1 VKIADAVHEFIL
13 YKQSLGMTYKN
24 RALKLTAFARLAG
37 PIEIDS
43 ISPETVRRFLD
54 DGRPVTAEWVNK
66 FSTLKMFFR
75 FALSRG
81 YATRNPLPLSQ
92 PKNPRQF
99 RPYLYSMEEV
109 QKMIRVVE
117 DRHRGNWHLEPYT
130 IRTLILLLYGT
141 GLRIGEAIRL
151 QHRDVDLN
159 DAILTVRETKFYKTR
174 LVPISS
180 DLTEVLRG
188 YYERKWKGKGFP
200 PTTPFLATY
209 DGRAVTHL
217 TAELAFKRIRYEA
230 GVKRTDGF
238 YYQPRLHDFRHTF
251 AVRRLVTWY
260 REGKNVQRLLPH
272 LATYLGHVGLR
283 ETSRYL
289 TMTKELLDEASHR
302 FELYASPGGKQ

>member
-1 VKIADAVHEFIL
+1 MKISDAIHEFIL

-37 PIEIDS
+37 PVEIDS

-54 DGRPVTAEWVNK
+54 AGRPVTAEWFNK
-66 FSTLKMFFR
+66 FSALKMFFR

-109 QKMIRVVE
+109 QKMIRVV
-117 DRHRGNWHLEPYT
+117 DNRHRGNWHLEPCT

-151 QHRDVDLN
+151 QHQDVDLN

-174 LVPISS
+174 LVPVSS
-180 DLTEVLRG
+180 DLTGVLRA
-188 YYERKWKGKGFP
+188 YFERKWKEHGSS
-200 PTTPFLATY
+200 TSTPFLATH
-209 DGRAVTHL
+209 DGRPVTRL

-238 YYQPRLHDFRHTF
+238 YYQPRLHDFRQH
-251 AVRRLVTWY
+251 A
-260 REGKNVQRLLPH
+260 
-272 LATYLGHVGLR
+272 
-283 ETSRYL
+283 
-289 TMTKELLDEASHR
+289 D
-302 FELYASPGGKQ
+302 SPIMPTLCQM

>member
-1 VKIADAVHEFIL
+1 MKITDAVHEFIL

-37 PIEIDS
+37 PVEIDS

-54 DGRPVTAEWVNK
+54 ADRPVTAEWFNK
-66 FSTLKMFFR
+66 FSALKMFFR

-109 QKMIRVVE
+109 QKMIRVV
-117 DRHRGNWHLEPYT
+117 DNRHRGNWHLEPYT

-174 LVPISS
+174 LVPVSS
-180 DLTEVLRG
+180 DLTGVLRG
-188 YYERKWKGKGFP
+188 YFERKWNGRGSSAHHSVFGHVRW
-200 PTTPFLATY
+200 TPCHAS
-209 DGRAVTHL
+209 DR
-217 TAELAFKRIRYEA
+217 RA
-230 GVKRTDGF
+230 GVQTH
-238 YYQPRLHDFRHTF
+238 PI
-251 AVRRLVTWY
+251 
-260 REGKNVQRLLPH
+260 
-272 LATYLGHVGLR
+272 
-283 ETSRYL
+283 
-289 TMTKELLDEASHR
+289 
-302 FELYASPGGKQ
+302 

>member
-1 VKIADAVHEFIL
+1 VKITDAIHEFIL

-37 PIEIDS
+37 PVEIDG

-54 DGRPVTAEWVNK
+54 AGRPVTAEWFNK
-66 FSTLKMFFR
+66 SSALKMFFR

-109 QKMIRVVE
+109 QKMIRVV
-117 DRHRGNWHLEPYT
+117 DNRHRGNWHLEPCT

-174 LVPISS
+174 LVPVSS
-180 DLTEVLRG
+180 DLTGVLRA
-188 YYERKWKGKGFP
+188 YFERKWKEHG
-200 PTTPFLATY
+200 TSTSTSFLATY
-209 DGRAVTHL
+209 DGRPVTRL

-272 LATYLGHVGLR
+272 LATYLGHVDIKH
-283 ETSRYL
+283 TYWYL
-289 TMTKELLDEASHR
+289 QATPELMTDIAAAAEALIMG
-302 FELYASPGGKQ
+302 EPI